1 MMKSAKIISLVAL
14 MILVS
19 LGSVSAQQKK
29 GKKGRQ
35 TGKSIQEMTIVISD
49 VDEATIAY
57 LRESRGRLTPVYIGI
72 ASVTRIIKNGK
83 EATIKDLEKTDKAV
97 VTLYKDP
104 DDPYF
109 PALAVKVIGK
119 GELPKPR
126 KKGKKKKS

>member
-1 MMKSAKIISLVAL
+1 MVRSAKIFSLAVLMAL
-14 MILVS
+14 VCLS
-19 LGSVSAQQKK
+19 TVSAQQRK

-35 TGKSIQEMTIVISD
+35 TGKRIQEMTIVISD

-57 LRESRGRLTPVYIGI
+57 LRESRGRMRPAYIGI

-126 KKGKKKKS
+126 KRRKKK